1 MNTPDLP
8 ELDELARTRR
18 EALEA
23 ALEEMVNSGFGD
35 LEAQIPAATPAPA
48 PALAPAPAPTVPPAV
63 AGWW

>member
-1 MNTPDLP
+1 MDKPDLP
-8 ELDELARTRR
+8 DLDELARTQR

-35 LEAQIPAATPAPA
+35 LGAQIPAAT
-48 PALAPAPAPTVPPAV
+48 PAPAPTVPPAV